1 MIDGFSRT
9 PDSMVSGSKPRDGV
23 VARRYIGNEP
33 AAVGQAAL
41 ADNVTYDVIVR
52 FDGGDQVLE
61 RVAPSNDRPEVEI
74 YPASPGSPVL
84 IHWWGDEM
92 RFSIVEQP
100 KYEDCASTPESQRP
114 ESIISRV
121 LRSLGV

>member
-1 MIDGFSRT
+1 MIDGFSRP
-9 PDSMVSGSKPRDGV
+9 PDSMISGSKPRDGV
-23 VARRYIGNEP
+23 VARRYINNETVSGDR
-33 AAVGQAAL
+33 AGL
-41 ADNVTYDVIVR
+41 ADDITYDVIVR

-92 RFSIVEQP
+92 RFLIVEQP
-100 KYEDCASTPESQRP
+100 KYEDCESTPESARP